1 MIRKQVL
8 ITGDQNRRLKAAAA
22 AAGIAESELVRA
34 GIELALDQR
43 AAAASDWRARMKT
56 FLDNFEPIEG
66 LAERCAENKKLQSE
80 LWRKRIERNRKL
92 FDQKK

>member
-1 MIRKQVL
+1 
-8 ITGDQNRRLKAAAA
+8 
-22 AAGIAESELVRA
+22 
-34 GIELALDQR
+34 
-43 AAAASDWRARMKT
+43 MKT